1 MNQPRTVSATPRIV
15 LIAMALA
22 IPTIPSA
29 AWAQPSA
36 GYPNRPLTMV
46 VPFTPAGPTDS
57 LARVIAAAMK
67 KPLNQAV
74 VVENRP
80 GAGGNLGAQYV
91 VKSRPDGYTI
101 LFGSSGPL
109 LINTSLYK
117 NASFDP
123 TRDFTPIQ
131 YVGEIPN
138 VLVVNPALPVRSL
151 KGLVTYSQRHEG
163 LTYASSG
170 NGQTNHLAG
179 ETFGKKIGVRLTHVP
194 YKGTAPALN
203 DLLGNQVTM
212 MYLDVLT
219 AAPHI
224 KAGKLRAL
232 GVASMNRSRILPDV
246 PTFREQG
253 VPTLEQGVA
262 FGIVGPSGLP
272 KDVLSTL
279 TAATK
284 EAMQSREVQDTFAR
298 LGVETMSGAKKEA
311 DFAGYLRSEVAAW
324 RQIVI
329 ATGASLD

>member
-1 MNQPRTVSATPRIV
+1 MSKPRTIGARHRNILAAV
-15 LIAMALA
+15 LLAMPLA
-22 IPTIPSA
+22 APAQSDTGFPS
-29 AWAQPSA
+29 
-36 GYPNRPLTMV
+36 RPLTMV
-46 VPFTPAGPTDS
+46 VPFTAAGPTDS

-67 KPLNQAV
+67 KPLNQSV
-74 VVENRP
+74 VVDNRP
-80 GAGGNLGAQYV
+80 GAGGNLGAQHV
-91 VKSRPDGYTI
+91 VRSKPDGYTV
-101 LFGSSGPL
+101 LFSSSGPL

-117 NASFDP
+117 NAGFDP
-123 TRDFTPIQ
+123 IKDFTPIQ

-151 KGLVTYSQRHEG
+151 KQLVAYSQQQEG

-179 ETFGKKIGVRLTHVP
+179 EMFSKKIGVRLIHVP

-212 MYLDVLT
+212 MYVDVLT

-232 GVASMNRSRILPDV
+232 GVASLNRSRILPDV

-253 VPTLEQGVA
+253 VSTLEQGVA

-272 KDVLSTL
+272 KDVLNKL
-279 TAATK
+279 KVAAS
-284 EAMQSREVQDTFAR
+284 EAVESRDVQDAFAR
-298 LGVETMSGAKKEA
+298 LGVETTADIRNQG
-311 DFAGYLRSEVAAW
+311 DFADYLRSEVAAW